1 MNKNVVQPTLV
12 QQEKFIQ
19 RTIECSLNGLLHYAA
34 TAKSTRRNVYSTLMK
49 RLNCFGGE
57 NSASREFRINFS
69 KVAVNEQKRKK
80 YLELTVDLIKRRND
94 ESGAFELKEWALVL
108 MQNIDHNI
116 WRIVYS
122 QIKRVNEGLIN
133 GPREMLVKN
142 MLISSLLAL
151 QG

>member
-94 ESGAFELKEWALVL
+94 DSGAFELKEWALVL

-116 WRIVYS
+116 ATCRCTTRAGRARRQGGVRHS
-122 QIKRVNEGLIN
+122 ARRPG
-133 GPREMLVKN
+133 R
-142 MLISSLLAL
+142 AL
-151 QG
+151 